1 MKAEA
6 GPLREVNIAMVA
18 TTITL
23 AIAVGL
29 YLLLPRLQLFDL
41 LKTKHS
47 HTREFVTTPIGGEI
61 KYTGADANRLKEDL
75 EILSRRFKAGHFDM
89 VTLPGSKF
97 APQVV
102 GMQGGVT
109 AYRYQ
114 IDVATNTV
122 TLKISGGPVGPL
134 HDYLNYLKAGWH

>member
-1 MKAEA
+1 MKAEVN
-6 GPLREVNIAMVA
+6 PLREVNIAMVA

-29 YLLLPRLQLFDL
+29 YLLLPRLHLLDL

-47 HTREFVTTPIGGEI
+47 HEREYVISPAGGEI
-61 KYTGADANRLKEDL
+61 KYTGGDVNRLKEDL
-75 EILSRRFKAGHFDM
+75 EILTRRFKAGHFDM

-102 GMQGGVT
+102 AMQAGVA

-114 IDVATNTV
+114 IDVGPDFAS
-122 TLKISGGPVGPL
+122 LKISGGPVAPL
-134 HDYLNYLKAGWH
+134 HDYLNYLKSSWH